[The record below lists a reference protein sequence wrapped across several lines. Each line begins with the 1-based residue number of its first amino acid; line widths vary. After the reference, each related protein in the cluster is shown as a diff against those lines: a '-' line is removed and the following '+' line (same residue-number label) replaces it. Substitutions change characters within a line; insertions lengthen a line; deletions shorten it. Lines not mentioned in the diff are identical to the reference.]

1 MIPGLATGHPMFHW
15 ILQSFVVVL
24 PEIQATFHLN
34 SLGVGGILTAREVAS
49 ALVSLPGGIV
59 VDVIRQYW
67 GLLLAGCLAAS
78 ALGTLVMGVSPVYPL
93 LLVGMAVVAISH
105 SIWHLP
111 ASASLS

>member
-1 MIPGLATGHPMFHW
+1 MIPGLAAGHAMFHW
-15 ILQSFVVVL
+15 ILQSCVEVL
-24 PEIQATFHLN
+24 PALQATFHLN
-34 SLGVGGILTAREVAS
+34 SVGVGGILTAREAAS

-59 VDVIRQYW
+59 VDVKRKYW

-78 ALGTLVMGVSPVYPL
+78 ESGSLVMGVSPVYPP

-111 ASASLS
+111 ASMSLS